1 MTTIGLFENFDE
13 PAVYQ
18 SAQERLLDPQ
28 ARNFIVEFGADE
40 AKIGFNLDSATFER
54 RIKYD
59 DPPRAEE
66 TPVRWM

>member
-1 MTTIGLFENFDE
+1 MAVIDYFENFDE

-28 ARNFIVEFGADE
+28 ARNFILEFGADK
-40 AKIGFNLDSATFER
+40 AKIGFNLDTDTFER
-54 RIKYD
+54 RIKYH
-59 DPPRAEE
+59 DPQRGAD